1 MFACVLFLFL
11 RGCVVS
17 VCGSVC
23 LRVSVCVTWTDDE
36 GESESE
42 KDRSEQDEHGDGEHC
57 EGESVDAAAS
67 SRHGGRHQHRRGQ
80 VISITKGTESKGT
93 ERRGRGKGGEWAG
106 LRRVLVVEGVGV
118 GVGRR

>member
-1 MFACVLFLFL
+1 M
-11 RGCVVS
+11 S

-42 KDRSEQDEHGDGEHC
+42 KDMSEQGEHGHGEHC

-67 SRHGGRHQHRRGQ
+67 SRRGGRHQHRRGQ
-80 VISITKGTESKGT
+80 VISITKGTESKGI
-93 ERRGRGKGGEWAG
+93 ERRERGNGGERAG
-106 LRRVLVVEGVGV
+106 LGRV
-118 GVGRR
+118 